1 MVNQTSNGNISV
13 NNDGS
18 FIYKPADGFIGN
30 DTFTYR
36 AMDWNGNGN
45 IATVKINIHPPNHL
59 PIAGNM
65 TFRVAEND
73 NITGKLLATDADGD
87 NILYQLVNKS
97 LNGTITLSI
106 DGTLHTPHL
115 KAL

>member
-1 MVNQTSNGNISV
+1 MIHLPTEPWTV
-13 NNDGS
+13 
-18 FIYKPADGFIGN
+18 IG
-30 DTFTYR
+30 
-36 AMDWNGNGN
+36 DWNGNGN